1 MLSRSVYTL
10 LLSAVVLSF
19 TATEGRADVFPV
31 TNPFWGDVGT
41 PETLAWAIDQANRRV
56 GADVIEILLDRG
68 TRIDI
73 NAATPLLLPGV
84 GSSFISEIRDTLTI
98 NGNGGVL
105 WGEPSFVT
113 SGGLVKDKYEVSK
126 LVGSD
131 VLAQE
136 AFSFTYVAPGVNLT
150 VNDLSADGVNGFV
163 KLAPDAVA
171 SLTDVAV
178 RNTVPYGHAPQS
190 VVGAASG
197 AVASLNRVVM
207 DRINMLEEPLPGAE
221 YAWVGAVAGENAT
234 LNMMSSQIRGSST
247 SAGGVNWL
255 GGTANVVSSIFES
268 RAGGLSIID
277 DNEHGVLN
285 LVNSLLRFEAGDSS
299 TSRIQALGG
308 AEANVIASTIQVQN
322 LGITSSGDD
331 YSLSGT
337 PLRVALDGAIHL
349 TQSVV
354 SVLNQHIVGSDN
366 DPAYDNGP
374 LPGGGPGGIF
384 RADAAT
390 YISPTSTQSLA
401 DLQALFGQP
410 DLLTDPVFNV
420 GIIPGPPDLSF
431 YLPLPEGAYPAAA
444 GNLINAVPDADGINR
459 LINPID
465 GSVLTTDV
473 YGNPRTAFGYRD
485 SGAVQA
491 SLVPE
496 PSTLLLAGLGLLGLV
511 FCGRR
516 RKR

>member
-1 MLSRSVYTL
+1 M
-10 LLSAVVLSF
+10 
-19 TATEGRADVFPV
+19 
-31 TNPFWGDVGT
+31 
-41 PETLAWAIDQANRRV
+41 
-56 GADVIEILLDRG
+56 
-68 TRIDI
+68 
-73 NAATPLLLPGV
+73 
-84 GSSFISEIRDTLTI
+84 
-98 NGNGGVL
+98 
-105 WGEPSFVT
+105 
-113 SGGLVKDKYEVSK
+113 
-126 LVGSD
+126 
-131 VLAQE
+131 
-136 AFSFTYVAPGVNLT
+136 
-150 VNDLSADGVNGFV
+150 
-163 KLAPDAVA
+163 
-171 SLTDVAV
+171 
-178 RNTVPYGHAPQS
+178 
-190 VVGAASG
+190 
-197 AVASLNRVVM
+197 
-207 DRINMLEEPLPGAE
+207 
-221 YAWVGAVAGENAT
+221 
-234 LNMMSSQIRGSST
+234 
-247 SAGGVNWL
+247 
-255 GGTANVVSSIFES
+255 VSSIFES

>member
-234 LNMMSSQIRGSST
+234 LNMMS
-247 SAGGVNWL
+247 
-255 GGTANVVSSIFES
+255 
-268 RAGGLSIID
+268 
-277 DNEHGVLN
+277 NE
-285 LVNSLLRFEAGDSS
+285 
-299 TSRIQALGG
+299 
-308 AEANVIASTIQVQN
+308 ASPQ
-322 LGITSSGDD
+322 
-331 YSLSGT
+331 
-337 PLRVALDGAIHL
+337 
-349 TQSVV
+349 
-354 SVLNQHIVGSDN
+354 
-366 DPAYDNGP
+366 
-374 LPGGGPGGIF
+374 
-384 RADAAT
+384 
-390 YISPTSTQSLA
+390 
-401 DLQALFGQP
+401 
-410 DLLTDPVFNV
+410 TDE
-420 GIIPGPPDLSF
+420 L
-431 YLPLPEGAYPAAA
+431 
-444 GNLINAVPDADGINR
+444 
-459 LINPID
+459 
-465 GSVLTTDV
+465 
-473 YGNPRTAFGYRD
+473 
-485 SGAVQA
+485 
-491 SLVPE
+491 
-496 PSTLLLAGLGLLGLV
+496 
-511 FCGRR
+511 
-516 RKR
+516 